1 MPRNESLEWKISI
14 FSLCDIFV
22 PRICADE
29 NYNRLKTKRPSLQND
44 NQINFSVERKLQT
57 RISDN
62 DVLS

>member
-1 MPRNESLEWKISI
+1 MKNI

-22 PRICADE
+22 PRIGVDE